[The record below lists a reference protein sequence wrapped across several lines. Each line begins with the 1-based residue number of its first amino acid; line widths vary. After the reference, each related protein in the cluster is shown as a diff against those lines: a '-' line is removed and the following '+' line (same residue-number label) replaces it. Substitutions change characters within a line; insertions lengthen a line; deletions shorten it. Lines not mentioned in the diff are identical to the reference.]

1 MSCWD
6 DIDDNNYVE
15 YRATANGDWQPSGFC
30 ETCVSYLL
38 KTQWDLYTSA
48 LAKTT
53 CKAEQRRLLKAGPP
67 VNLKDAK
74 ALPCPDEG
82 EVHSLWFKSDS
93 AEHSAK
99 LEGSL
104 TGEVWYAVMRKSFVN
119 SFVLWYLRRSVK
131 SSGTTSG
138 SSMPRTSLKKRP
150 PPLQRKLPLQTRPA
164 VRNAVAFGCE
174 KLVIN

>member
-104 TGEVWYAVMRKSFVN
+104 TGEVRYAVMQNPSSTHLLCGTYVGASK
-119 SFVLWYLRRSVK
+119 VL
-131 SSGTTSG
+131 G
-138 SSMPRTSLKKRP
+138 
-150 PPLQRKLPLQTRPA
+150 RPA
-164 VRNAVAFGCE
+164 EVLCRGRA
-174 KLVIN
+174 

>member
-74 ALPCPDEG
+74 ALPCPDDG

-104 TGEVWYAVMRKSFVN
+104 TGEVCTITSYA
-119 SFVLWYLRRSVK
+119 YL
-131 SSGTTSG
+131 
-138 SSMPRTSLKKRP
+138 P
-150 PPLQRKLPLQTRPA
+150 P
-164 VRNAVAFGCE
+164 
-174 KLVIN
+174 